1 MNENSILTSLK
12 SIFIKQLFIAIVLIA
27 LAYAVRYFINPD
39 LGLVNSNFFSII
51 ISTFA
56 AAFAIAIPI
65 FYRTYFI
72 NRHKDLKYIPAEL
85 FFKFEKNIL
94 HIVLIAPYLLA
105 VSILLNM
112 SERTQIL
119 ITLFVLYG
127 IYFYFPTK
135 KKLRFEMKVFR
146 IKAD

>member
-1 MNENSILTSLK
+1 MDENTILTDLRR
-12 SIFIKQLFIAIVLIA
+12 LFVKHLVIAAALIVIA
-27 LAYAVRYFINPD
+27 YTIRYFYAPD
-39 LGLVNSNFFSII
+39 YGFSNNRFFSVLL
-51 ISTFA
+51 STLA

-72 NRHKDLKYIPAEL
+72 SKHKDLKHIPTEL
-85 FFKFEKNIL
+85 FFNFEKNIL
-94 HIVLIAPYLLA
+94 NIILITPYLLA

-119 ITLFVLYG
+119 ITLFVLYA

-135 KKLRFEMKVFR
+135 KKLRFEMKIFR